1 MIQIERDPN
10 NRKLE
15 SEVNS
20 KLLEIYQS
28 IEPEKKPIT
37 NKDEVA
43 FISVED
49 AMKELL
55 EMGEKI

>member
-1 MIQIERDPN
+1 MIQIDRDPN

-15 SEVNS
+15 AEVNN
-20 KLLEIYQS
+20 KLLEIYNS

-37 NKDEVA
+37 KNNIT

-49 AMKELL
+49 AIKELID
-55 EMGEKI
+55 MGEKI